1 MKVTLVLLRGLMRDK
16 RHWRSFILALEKHK
30 HFNVFCIDLPG
41 TGELSHIKSPSN
53 IESCAK
59 YLNKNIPHFGMPV
72 YIIGLS
78 MGGMV
83 ASEFMKIQNKN
94 RIFGI
99 FIINSSNGAFNK
111 FYQRLNFKSLLLIP
125 FFLILSAKY
134 QEKLIAYL
142 TSNNSKIVQNEIQ
155 YWFIYRKQRKITT
168 LNFLRQL
175 YASSHYK
182 QYLKPSEN
190 IVFIGSKKDRLVNF
204 NCTEKWAKAWQS
216 KYYIHETAGH
226 DIPLDDPIWLIKILQ
241 SEYIRL
247 NKD

>member
-30 HFNVFCIDLPG
+30 YFNVFCVDLPG

-53 IESCAK
+53 IENCAK

-111 FYQRLNFKSLLLIP
+111 FYQRLNLKSLLLIP

-142 TSNNSKIVQNEIQ
+142 TSNNSKIVENEIQ
-155 YWFIYRKQRKITT
+155 YWFIYRKQKK
-168 LNFLRQL
+168 N
-175 YASSHYK
+175 HD
-182 QYLKPSEN
+182 LKFFKTVICKFS
-190 IVFIGSKKDRLVNF
+190 L
-204 NCTEKWAKAWQS
+204 
-216 KYYIHETAGH
+216 
-226 DIPLDDPIWLIKILQ
+226 
-241 SEYIRL
+241 
-247 NKD
+247 